1 MKITSAE
8 GFRCPAC
15 GSVGLGEIKTFD
27 DDGGKCGADKSLS
40 DVFFYEAT
48 HKGESK

>member
-27 DDGGKCGADKSLS
+27 DDGEKCV
-40 DVFFYEAT
+40 VFECECGNEEVV
-48 HKGESK
+48 K